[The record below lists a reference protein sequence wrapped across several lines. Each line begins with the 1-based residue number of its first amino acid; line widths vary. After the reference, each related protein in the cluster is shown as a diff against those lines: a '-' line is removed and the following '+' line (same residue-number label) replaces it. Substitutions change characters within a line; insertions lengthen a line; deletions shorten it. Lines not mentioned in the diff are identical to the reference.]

1 LQSEITRASLEVE
14 VEDPLA
20 LHKAELDFSIQRAL
34 EADLVLRP
42 ACKCW
47 SEVDLISIE
56 AELGQQ
62 MAFYVPSGT
71 CFGDMARGDL
81 AMEIFLYL
89 RVLAG
94 FEPHSE
100 RSRSNFS

>member
-1 LQSEITRASLEVE
+1 MQSGTTLDSLEAE
-14 VEDPLA
+14 VRDSLA
-20 LHKAELDFSIQRAL
+20 LHKAEFDFSIQRAL
-34 EADLVLRP
+34 EADLALRP

-47 SEVDLISIE
+47 SKVDLISIE

-81 AMEIFLYL
+81 TTEIFLCL
-89 RVLAG
+89 RALIRA
-94 FEPHSE
+94 
-100 RSRSNFS
+100 